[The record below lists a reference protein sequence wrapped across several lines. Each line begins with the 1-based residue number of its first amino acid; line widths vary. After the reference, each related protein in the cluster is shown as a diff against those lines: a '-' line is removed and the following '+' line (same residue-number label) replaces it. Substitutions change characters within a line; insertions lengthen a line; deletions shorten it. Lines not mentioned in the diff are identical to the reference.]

1 MPVPRVSFQFAD
13 EQWEA
18 IRSMRKSWPDDIYW
32 LQVRGSVELLGRMY
46 QMGRVSRA
54 HLGSPVKI
62 RNRLRTTLRLMR
74 QLQAAVNALPLDI
87 RGSSSDFDF
96 EEQER
101 RLQSWLD
108 RYEYYAGPQFR
119 GQKDPNRHFLE
130 IGLLTH
136 WTDSLGGD
144 PSFGRKLDGTP
155 YGPLVDFLT
164 LTLHAITGS
173 APGPDA
179 IAKIIEKYRKQ
190 RPCFPY

>member
-1 MPVPRVSFQFAD
+1 MPIPRASFQFTD

-18 IRSMRKSWPDDIYW
+18 IRSLRKSSTDGIDWV
-32 LQVRGSVELLGRMY
+32 QARESVELLGRMY
-46 QMGRVSRA
+46 LMGRVLRSSQ
-54 HLGSPVKI
+54 GSPVKI
-62 RNRLRTTLRLMR
+62 RNRLRTTLRLIR
-74 QLQAAVNALPLDI
+74 QLQAAMNALPLDI

-96 EEQER
+96 EGQER

-155 YGPLVDFLT
+155 FGPLVEFLT

-179 IAKIIEKYRKQ
+179 IAKIIDKYRKQ
-190 RPCFPY
+190 RPYFPY